1 MTEDEIAVRV
11 NALGRDVIGDE
22 WCQRLRELIMS
33 IEDAPT
39 LDRLFP
45 LMTARAAGHAIL
57 IPMPLIVTG
66 SIGIDTV
73 HTPGE
78 SADGVLGGSASY
90 FAAAASFHAPVR
102 VVAAVG
108 GDWPA
113 NHRSTLEQFD
123 NICLAGLERRPDSRT
138 FAWGGRYFANMNER
152 ETLFTELGV
161 LDEHPPPVP
170 DDYRDSEFVF
180 LANTHPAV
188 QAELLSHFPD
198 RKLAVADT
206 MDLWI
211 NIAHSELLGVLKQV
225 DGLVLN
231 DSEAEQLT
239 EITNAVTAARRIL
252 ELGPTFVVIK
262 KGEHGAVLVH
272 RDGVATI
279 PAFPAEHHQVVDP
292 TGAGDAFAGGMMGHI
307 ASVGMTDFP
316 SIQTALAWGTVTASF
331 AIESFGLDRLTRIDR
346 KEIDERMREFQ
357 AATRVG

>member
-1 MTEDEIAVRV
+1 
-11 NALGRDVIGDE
+11 
-22 WCQRLRELIMS
+22 
-33 IEDAPT
+33 
-39 LDRLFP
+39 
-45 LMTARAAGHAIL
+45 
-57 IPMPLIVTG
+57 MPLIVTG

-73 HTPGE
+73 HTPQAEAEGI
-78 SADGVLGGSASY
+78 LGGSCAY

-113 NHRSTLEQFD
+113 EHRQLLQRFKNVSLD
-123 NICLAGLERRPDSRT
+123 GLETRADSRT
-138 FAWGGRYFANMNER
+138 FAWGGRYFDNMNQR

-161 LDEHPPPVP
+161 LEEDLPPVP
-170 DDYRDSEFVF
+170 EHYRDSEYVF
-180 LANTHPAV
+180 LANTHPAN
-188 QAELLSHFPD
+188 QTALAGQFPD

-211 NIAHSELLGVLKQV
+211 NIAHPELLQLLATV

-239 EITNAVTAARRIL
+239 EITNAVTAAKKIL
-252 ELGPTFVVIK
+252 ELGPTFVVVK

-272 RDGVATI
+272 RDGLATI
-279 PAFPAEHHQVVDP
+279 PAYPAQEHQVVDP

-307 ASVGMTDFP
+307 AAVGMTDFA

-331 AIESFGLDRLTRIDR
+331 AIESFGLTRLAEISRRD
-346 KEIDERMREFQ
+346 IDERMREFQ
-357 AATRVG
+357 GLARVG